1 MNELLKEL
9 LKMENPDAAA
19 VLVKA
24 FIEKYKTAAYSML
37 EDLHTIYKDYANNKE
52 YFKTVATV
60 KKNQYDAYLEAGF
73 SEEQATAFLINDNL
87 KLLNNI
93 KNYENKQKK

>member
-19 VLVKA
+19 ILAKA
-24 FIEKYKTAAYSML
+24 LIEKYKTAAYSML
-37 EDLHTIYKDYANNKE
+37 EDFHEIYKDYANNKE

-87 KLLNNI
+87 KLMNNI
-93 KNYENKQKK
+93 KNYESKQKK